1 MRTLFHHIAHA
12 SLRVRVVTALMAV
25 AVTLGAIGGL
35 DHLADSQYSAAM
47 KALADL
53 DVPTFLVHI
62 SASKP

>member
-1 MRTLFHHIAHA
+1 MRTLFHHIANA

-25 AVTLGAIGGL
+25 AVTLGAISGL

-62 SASKP
+62 SATKP

>member
-1 MRTLFHHIAHA
+1 
-12 SLRVRVVTALMAV
+12 VTALMAV